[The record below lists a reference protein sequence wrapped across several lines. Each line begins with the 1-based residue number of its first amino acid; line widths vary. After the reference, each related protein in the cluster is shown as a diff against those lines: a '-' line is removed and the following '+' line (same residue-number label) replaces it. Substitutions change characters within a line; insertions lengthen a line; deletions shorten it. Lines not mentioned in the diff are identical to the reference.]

1 MGHKTGSDNG
11 NESFKVIV
19 GEFSGSL
26 EALLTI
32 IQKRKM
38 HISDVSLA
46 NVTDEYISYVKSLDT
61 LPQGQTAEFVVI
73 AATLLLIK
81 SKSLL
86 PSMELTLEEEE
97 SIQDLESRL
106 ELYNIYQQARD
117 MLVELLKTHK
127 PLYVPKR
134 YTNPRPITFSPPESG
149 LTVEV
154 LERVITDV
162 VRELPTEDIKDKA
175 NINKAVNIKD
185 VMQSLLSRVQG
196 GIQSRFTEL
205 GAQER
210 EAVLVNFL
218 ALLELVKDGVFL
230 VEQPQ
235 DRGEIFITHNVNIQ

>member
-1 MGHKTGSDNG
+1 MDRQGSSDRA
-11 NESFKVIV
+11 SFKVTV

-26 EALLTI
+26 ESLLQI

-46 NVTDEYISYVKSLDT
+46 SVTDEYIDYVKSLGQ
-61 LPQGQTAEFVVI
+61 LPQGQTAEFIVV

-86 PSMELTLEEEE
+86 PNMELTLEEEE

-106 ELYNIYQQARD
+106 ELYNIYKQAREILID
-117 MLVELLKTHK
+117 VLKTNK
-127 PLYVPKR
+127 PLYAPKK
-134 YTNPRPITFSPPESG
+134 YTNRTPIKFSPPESG

-154 LERVITDV
+154 LEKVITGV
-162 VRELPTEDIKDKA
+162 VRELPTEIIKDKA
-175 NINKAVNIKD
+175 NINKPINIKD
-185 VMQSLLSRVQG
+185 VMSRLLSRVQSG
-196 GIQSRFTEL
+196 VQSRFTEL
-205 GAQER
+205 GAQAP

-218 ALLELVKDGVFL
+218 ALLELVKDGALL

-235 DRGEIFITHNVNIQ
+235 DRGEIFITHNVNIR